1 MSKVHRH
8 WLALLDTVRY
18 SMNNIGDDM
27 YKVTIKRPEYLSEEV
42 FISPDSAVVC
52 DFVGDKLCDLRN
64 SGDKKTWAIVISETD
79 IRYLGEYLE

>member
-1 MSKVHRH
+1 
-8 WLALLDTVRY
+8 
-18 SMNNIGDDM
+18 MNNIGDDM

-64 SGDKKTWAIVISETD
+64 SEDSKLWSIIISETD

>member
-1 MSKVHRH
+1 
-8 WLALLDTVRY
+8 
-18 SMNNIGDDM
+18 M

-64 SGDKKTWAIVISETD
+64 CKESKTWSIVISETD